1 MFCRSASLSLSQTKG
16 GKSMGSRLEGLQR
29 LLVIINKL
37 EGKKRYVPTEEL
49 KRYIAGAMEMR
60 GYSGKSTRTLERD
73 IEDIQSLFGICIAYD
88 KKEQGYYIKE
98 EDENAPERY
107 GQLLQNFDLLNALEG
122 DTNLRTYVLAE
133 HHRPLPSECLPMLIA
148 AIKHTHPVTFRY
160 TLVRQDDK
168 VEEKKVLPHY
178 LKESNQR
185 WYLLAYDD
193 GVLKTFGVDRIHD
206 LCVCGSETFKRNTNI
221 DVKELFRDCY
231 GIWNQPDIPVEEI
244 ELKYDALDGKFLKS
258 VPLHHSQ
265 QVLVDNADEFRIKV
279 RLRITNDF
287 VMELL
292 SRSRSLEVIS
302 PLHLRERVRK
312 IYEEALKRNE

>member
-37 EGKKRYVPTEEL
+37 EGKKRYVPVKEL
-49 KRYIAGAMEMR
+49 KRSVADAMALR
-60 GYSGKSTRTLERD
+60 GYSGVTLRTLQRD
-73 IEDIQSLFGICIAYD
+73 FKEIDSLFGISIKFDESAKGYCI
-88 KKEQGYYIKE
+88 QE
-98 EDENAPERY
+98 EDEHAQDRY
-107 GQLLQNFDLLNALEG
+107 ALFLQNFDLLNALEG

-148 AIKHTHPVTFRY
+148 A
-160 TLVRQDDK
+160 RQDDK

-206 LCVCGSETFKRNTNI
+206 LCVCGSETFKRNMDI

>member
-37 EGKKRYVPTEEL
+37 EGKKRYVPVKEL
-49 KRYIAGAMEMR
+49 KRSVADAMALR
-60 GYSGKSTRTLERD
+60 GYSGVTLRTLQRD
-73 IEDIQSLFGICIAYD
+73 FKEIDSLFGISIKFDESA
-88 KKEQGYYIKE
+88 KGYYIQE
-98 EDENAPERY
+98 EDEHAQDRY
-107 GQLLQNFDLLNALEG
+107 ALFLQNFDLLNALEG

-206 LCVCGSETFKRNTNI
+206 LCVCGSETFKRNMDI

>member
-1 MFCRSASLSLSQTKG
+1 
-16 GKSMGSRLEGLQR
+16 MGSRTEGLQR

-37 EGKKRYVPTEEL
+37 KGKKRYIPAREL
-49 KRYIAGAMEMR
+49 KRYIAEAMEMR
-60 GYSGKSTRTLERD
+60 GYSGKSGRTLERD
-73 IEDIQSLFGICIAYD
+73 IDDIQSLFGITIAYA
-88 KKEQGYYIKE
+88 KREQGYYIKE
-98 EDENAPERY
+98 EDENIPERY

-122 DTNLRTYVLAE
+122 DTNLSTYVLAE
-133 HHRPLPSECLPMLIA
+133 HHRPLPSECLPMLIS
-148 AIKHTHPVTFRY
+148 AIKHTHPVVFRY
-160 TLVRQDDK
+160 TLVRQGDK

-185 WYLLAYDD
+185 WYLLAYEGD
-193 GVLKTFGVDRIHD
+193 VLKTFGVDRIRD
-206 LCVCGSETFKRNTNI
+206 LRICASETFKRNMDI
-221 DVKELFRDCY
+221 DAGELFRDCY
-231 GIWNQPDIPVEEI
+231 GIWNQPDIPVEDV

-265 QVLVDNADEFRIKV
+265 QVLVDNANEFRIKV

-292 SRSRSLEVIS
+292 SRSRSLEVVS

-312 IYEEALKRNE
+312 IYEEALKRNECG